1 MKPVFDDMNSYNQ
14 DYQWKIYKKNM
25 IDLQSEAMKMRM
37 SINEI
42 MHRDISNNLYRK
54 LTGQ

>member
-25 IDLQSEAMKMRM
+25 IDLQAEALKMRM

>member
-1 MKPVFDDMNSYNQ
+1 MKPVFDNMHSYYQ
-14 DYQWKIYKKNM
+14 DYEWKIYRKNM
-25 IDLQSEAMKMRM
+25 IDLQAEALKMRM